1 MILLEIYSF
10 QCYNKYMKNLLASQY
25 LLPLSV
31 TAGVIIIIIIIYL
44 LFKKRGPR
52 YVVKERLMSV
62 TEYEYFKIINS
73 FFGDEYLILPQ
84 INLASVIDKV
94 GDGYRTELFRNVDF
108 GIFDY
113 NYRPILL
120 IEINDNTHFRKD
132 RIERDKKVNEICKKA
147 KLPLITFWT
156 KDGIDNDKIFKTLSK
171 YL

>member
-1 MILLEIYSF
+1 ME
-10 QCYNKYMKNLLASQY
+10 NLLASQY

-52 YVVKERLMSV
+52 YVVKERLMSA

-94 GDGYRTELFRNVDF
+94 GEGYRTELFRNVDF
-108 GIFDY
+108 GVFDY
-113 NYRPILL
+113 NYRPLLL

-147 KLPLITFWT
+147 KLPLVTFWT